1 MSRRPHILLVE
12 DNDQNAYL
20 VRFLLEKDDM
30 IVQRASTGQTGLT
43 QAKANRP
50 DIILLDIQLPDID
63 GYEVAVALRKD
74 AHFDQ
79 IPIVALTS
87 FAMPAERE
95 KALAMGCNGYIEKP
109 IAPLELAR
117 QVRSFLP
124 HV

>member
-1 MSRRPHILLVE
+1 MSRSLHILLVE

-30 IVQRASTGQTGLT
+30 VVYRANTGQAGLA
-43 QAKANRP
+43 QAKANPP

-63 GYEVAVALRKD
+63 GYEVAVALRKE

-79 IPIVALTS
+79 IPIVVLTS

-109 IAPLELAR
+109 IAPLELAQ

-124 HV
+124 HL